1 MDDTTNKRPGDSGRE
16 PIYRN
21 RVSVSPPN
29 HNRSLAAGIDAED
42 DNPLLLYENGPV
54 SKEIIGEDHRQLV
67 INTEVVPYCTVCA
80 LLMTAA
86 DGTGL
91 GGTGTF
97 IGRRTIATAGHNL
110 YDPKYGGCMKTVV
123 VIPGRNR
130 AREPFSRYSACK
142 TDVIPAWKNRG
153 DTHYDCGV
161 IFLDQDPV
169 DALGRPLGEW
179 MTFAER
185 PDEQISGIKVNN
197 LGYPMDRDPT
207 FSTMYQD
214 SSPIEDFDAY
224 TLSYTLGTK
233 GGNSG
238 GPVFQYRPASDPRQ
252 SEYMMLGIH
261 TYGSRSENS
270 ATRINSHI
278 FDWLSYWQGRGG

>member
-1 MDDTTNKRPGDSGRE
+1 MDDTTNKRPGDPERE
-16 PIYRN
+16 PMYRS
-21 RVSVSPPN
+21 RVSVWPPN
-29 HNRSLAAGIDAED
+29 HIRLPAAGTEAED
-42 DNPLLLYENGPV
+42 DNPPLLYENGPV
-54 SKEIIGEDHRQLV
+54 SKEIIGEDRRQLI
-67 INTEVVPYCTVCA
+67 INTEVVPYCTVCS

-86 DGTGL
+86 DGTGI

-110 YDPKYGGCMKTVV
+110 YDPKHGGWMKSVV

-130 AREPFSRYSACK
+130 AKEPFSRYTAWM
-142 TDVIPAWKNRG
+142 TDVIPVWKDRG

-169 DALGRPLGEW
+169 DAVGRPLEEW

-197 LGYPMDRDPT
+197 LGYPMDLDPM

-214 SSPIEDFDAY
+214 SSPIEDFLTVTDF
-224 TLSYTLGTK
+224 
-233 GGNSG
+233 GG
-238 GPVFQYRPASDPRQ
+238 
-252 SEYMMLGIH
+252 
-261 TYGSRSENS
+261 GS
-270 ATRINSHI
+270 
-278 FDWLSYWQGRGG
+278 